1 MKFPFLLTV
10 QHQYVG
16 EGSCWPSCHLACLWV
31 VVSDLASLSLSFS
44 PLLSSLSLQGVC
56 VLGTWCCH
64 IIFGVCCFW
73 FWDLAAGKT
82 FGICKW
88 PLFLVWSQSY
98 LVLCL
103 SQYSKFLP
111 LSSSWLFYSLHV
123 YMQILSVSSWTQ
135 TLYWIFCLVFIREYS
150 PVPNLVALQFQ
161 SWLHCCLAVGL
172 WASHDLAVPQFPY
185 LLYELLT

>member
-1 MKFPFLLTV
+1 MWEKVLALLEESLAILTPCLPMGICLWPSLTV
-10 QHQYVG
+10 
-16 EGSCWPSCHLACLWV
+16 
-31 VVSDLASLSLSFS
+31 SLSFS
-44 PLLSSLSLQGVC
+44 PL
-56 VLGTWCCH
+56 GTWCCH
-64 IIFGVCCFW
+64 VIFGVRCFW

-111 LSSSWLFYSLHV
+111 LSNSWLFYSLHV

-135 TLYWIFCLVFIREYS
+135 TLYWMFCLVFIQEYS

-185 LLYELLT
+185 LLFELLT